1 MPVTRAVQPS
11 MVAEGDMALATL
23 NTIGTALASN
33 AGDFGGYTIP
43 IIGAQLP
50 CSCQLRGRPPHR
62 HASAPDPAAPPG
74 AVPLTA

>member
-23 NTIGTALASN
+23 NSIGTALASN

-43 IIGAQLP
+43 VIGAQLP
-50 CSCQLRGRPPHR
+50 CSRQPRGCGRPKHC
-62 HASAPDPAAPPG
+62 
-74 AVPLTA
+74 